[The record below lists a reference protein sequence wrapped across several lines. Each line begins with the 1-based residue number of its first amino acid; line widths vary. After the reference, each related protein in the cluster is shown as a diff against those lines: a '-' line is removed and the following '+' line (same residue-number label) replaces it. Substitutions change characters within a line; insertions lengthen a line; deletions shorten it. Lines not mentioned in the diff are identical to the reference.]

1 MKNLLRDRLF
11 SLFLSAKT
19 FAVLTLMLA
28 FAGIAGA
35 QNPKISM
42 QGALKSANGSS
53 VPDGTYTVTF
63 RLYTVETGGSPVWE
77 EIAQVDVV
85 GGIYSH
91 YLGSVAALEASD
103 FSTTLYLGVRL
114 GSYELVPRSE
124 LAYSPYS
131 FSVNTAQNAVTAQT
145 AIKADTAQVVLCSGA
160 VGDVK
165 YSFLNP
171 TQFASVNGN
180 CWVPLDGASL
190 APTDRLRVITGGAI
204 TTLPNAGGL
213 FVRAQEFSNSPDNDP
228 GRTTGSTIGT
238 IQGDAL
244 GSHNHSVSQTTINR
258 MTDDDDG
265 GANRFDT
272 GSGAILQTLTIPPS
286 NVTGDTGG
294 AETRPR
300 NLNLWI
306 YVRIN

>member
-19 FAVLTLMLA
+19 FALFTLMLA

-91 YLGSVAALEASD
+91 YLGSVTPLEASD
-103 FSTTLYLGVRL
+103 FATTLYLGVRL

-131 FSVNTAQNAVTAQT
+131 FSVNSAQNAVSAKTAQR
-145 AIKADTAQVVLCSGA
+145 ADTADIVLCSGA

-171 TQFASVNGN
+171 TQFAAQNGD

-190 APTDRLRVITGGAI
+190 AGTKLGMITGI
-204 TTLPNAGGL
+204 STLPNAGGL
-213 FVRAQEFSNSPDNDP
+213 FVRAQEFSNSPNNDP
-228 GRTTGSTIGT
+228 DRTTSSTIGT
-238 IQGDAL
+238 IQDDGFK
-244 GSHNHSVSQTTINR
+244 SHTHSVEQVTINGR
-258 MTDDDDG
+258 DDDNDP
-265 GANRFDT
+265 T
-272 GSGAILQTLTIPPS
+272 GSGNFDMGQTNSAIRHEVTIPSSP
-286 NVTGDTGG
+286 NTGSSGG
-294 AETRPR
+294 SETRPK

>member
-1 MKNLLRDRLF
+1 MKNLLRNRLF
-11 SLFLSAKT
+11 SHFLSTKT
-19 FAVLTLMLA
+19 LVVFTLMLA

-53 VPDGTYTVTF
+53 VPDGTYTVVF
-63 RLYTVETGGSPVWE
+63 KLYTTETGGSPVWE
-77 EIAQVDVV
+77 ETAQVDVV

-91 YLGSVAALEASD
+91 YLGSITPLEASD

-131 FSVNTAQNAVTAQT
+131 FSVNTAQNAVSAQT
-145 AIKADTAQVVLCSGA
+145 AQRADTADIVLCSGA

-171 TQFASVNGN
+171 TQFAAQNGD
-180 CWVPLDGASL
+180 CWVPLDGSSL
-190 APTDRLRVITGGAI
+190 SGTKLGMITGI
-204 TTLPNAGGL
+204 STLPNAGGL
-213 FVRAQEFSNSPDNDP
+213 FIRAQEFSNSPDNDP
-228 GRTTGSTIGT
+228 DRNSGTNIGT
-238 IQGDAL
+238 FQDGAIQ
-244 GSHNHSVSQTTINR
+244 SHRHTVSQTTIRKMSN
-258 MTDDDDG
+258 DDVI
-265 GANRFDT
+265 NSSPEFDR
-272 GSGAILQTLTIPPS
+272 GNGVIEASFPIPPDPNTS
-286 NVTGDTGG
+286 FTGG
-294 AETRPR
+294 SETRPK